1 MAIQSV
7 KTTFAGKE
15 YTLET
20 GRFAK
25 FANGS
30 VMVSS
35 GDTMVLVT
43 VVASEKELEG
53 IDFLPLQVEYRE
65 KIAAAGK
72 IPGGFTRRE
81 GKPSDR
87 EVLCARL
94 IDRPIRPMIP
104 KTWHHETQIV
114 ANVFSADPEVDPD
127 TLAAVG
133 ASAALM
139 ISNIPF
145 NGPISEVRIARHNG
159 ELIINP
165 SNELLKECDIDITV
179 GGTDTAITMV
189 EGESKEISEADFV
202 EALVFAHE
210 KIKELNKLQKE
221 LASMVEVT
229 KRPIVEDLPPDEF
242 KELIV
247 NTIESELN
255 EFVHTITTKEERRAT
270 RHAIHQKAL
279 DAANEKYA
287 EDETLKEKI
296 EKYTGEIVDKLE
308 KKLMREMILAENK
321 RLDGRTTTDI
331 RPITCEVGLLPR
343 AHGSAL
349 FTRGETQSLTTA
361 TLGTSRDEQMID
373 GLNPVRTERFI
384 LHYNFPPFSTGETGR
399 MMTSR
404 REIGHGH
411 LAWRALKEV
420 LPNSDAFPYT
430 IRIVSD
436 ILESNGSSSMA
447 TVCAGSL
454 AMFDAGLPVRKAV
467 AGIAMG
473 LIKEDDRVAILSD
486 ILGDEDFLGDM
497 DFKVAGTVDGITA
510 CQMDIKIEGLS
521 VEIMTRALEQA
532 RAGRMHILNI
542 MNQSL
547 QAPREDLSAHAP
559 RYTLIKIPQEMIG
572 AVIGPGGET
581 IRSIIKETGTEINIE
596 DDGTVQIA
604 STNKTA
610 GDEAAKIIGMITRKP
625 SEGEVYKGT
634 VKEIREGLGALVEFL
649 PKTQGLLHISQIS
662 NERIKNVADVLKV
675 GDKIDVKLLEISRD
689 GKYRLSMRAL
699 LPGYEEQANER
710 QPRENSE
717 RRESSDRRPHPN
729 RK

>member
-43 VVASEKELEG
+43 VVASEKELEN

-221 LASMVEVT
+221 LASMIEVT

-287 EDETLKEKI
+287 EDETLKDKI

-420 LPNSDAFPYT
+420 LPTSDAFPYT

-547 QAPREDLSAHAP
+547 QTPREDLSAHAP

-710 QPRENSE
+710 QPRENSD